1 MTDSSEHLPIARSW
15 RDIPQEVKSRSMSR
29 SGRRRHALAL
39 VKMIGGTGLAG
50 ALVWGAV
57 ELVTTI
63 ELHPKEIA
71 QAAQSVP
78 VKTLELV
85 SDQGALDRAWLD
97 RTLALPKGVTLME
110 LDLAKLQAKILA
122 NSQVRTAVL
131 TKSFPDKL
139 TVAVVERT
147 PIARLKAQLHAGEL
161 RDYLVAR
168 DGMLFDGIGYDEG
181 QRATLPWLDL
191 GDAKLTRRGE
201 GFAPIEGMVV
211 VADLLAKAKAEAE
224 HLYSTFRVVSVTR
237 LATDDEIEVRT
248 SEMTQV
254 IFSTRDD
261 FFRQLAKLDRVR
273 DEFRPTR
280 ELPLAKVDLSLG
292 QFPVVAGPVPIPLPP
307 ANTAAAAHAAPA
319 PAPARANSAI
329 FAFPPLQRKSSPRE
343 L

>member
-15 RDIPQEVKSRSMSR
+15 RDIPQEVKSRSMSK

-39 VKMIGGTGLAG
+39 AKMIGGTGLVG
-50 ALVWGAV
+50 ALVWGAI

-78 VKTLELV
+78 VKHLELI
-85 SDQGALDRAWLD
+85 SDQGALDRAWLA
-97 RTLALPKGVTLME
+97 RTLALPKGATLME
-110 LDLAKLQAKILA
+110 LDLAKLQAKVLA
-122 NSQVRTAVL
+122 NSQVRTAVF
-131 TKSFPDKL
+131 TKSFPDTL
-139 TVAVVERT
+139 TVVIVERT
-147 PIARLKAQLHAGEL
+147 PIARLKAQLHPGEL

-168 DGMLFDGIGYDEG
+168 DGMLFDGLGYAEELW
-181 QRATLPWLDL
+181 ATLPWLDL

-201 GFAPIEGMVV
+201 GFAPIEGMPV

-224 HLYSTFRVVSVTR
+224 HLYRTFRVVSLAR
-237 LATDDEIEVRT
+237 LATDDELEVRT
-248 SEMTQV
+248 TEMTQV

-292 QFPVVAGPVPIPLPP
+292 QFPVVAGPVPVPLPP
-307 ANTAAAAHAAPA
+307 ASTAAAGHAT
-319 PAPARANSAI
+319 PAPARANPAI
-329 FAFPPLQRKSSPRE
+329 LAFPPLQRKSSPRD

>member
-15 RDIPQEVKSRSMSR
+15 RDIPQEVKSRSMSK

-39 VKMIGGTGLAG
+39 AKMIGGTGLVG
-50 ALVWGAV
+50 ALVWGAI

-63 ELHPKEIA
+63 EQNPQQIA
-71 QAAQSVP
+71 QAARSVP
-78 VKTLELV
+78 VKNLELV
-85 SDQGALDRAWLD
+85 SDQGALDRAWLA
-97 RTLALPKGVTLME
+97 RTLALPKGATLLE
-110 LDLAKLQAKILA
+110 LDLAKLQARVLA

-131 TKSFPDKL
+131 TKSFPDTL
-139 TVAVVERT
+139 TVAIVERT
-147 PIARLKAQLHAGEL
+147 PIARLKAQLHPGEL

-168 DGMLFDGIGYDEG
+168 DGMLFDGTGYAEEL
-181 QRATLPWLDL
+181 RATLPWLDL

-211 VADLLAKAKAEAE
+211 VADLLARAKAEAE
-224 HLYSTFRVVSVTR
+224 HLYRTFLVVSLAR
-237 LATDDEIEVRT
+237 LATDDELEVRT
-248 SEMTQV
+248 TEITQV

-292 QFPVVAGPVPIPLPP
+292 QFPVVVGPVPGPGGPLP
-307 ANTAAAAHAAPA
+307 NAAAD
-319 PAPARANSAI
+319 PARAKPAVA
-329 FAFPPLQRKSSPRE
+329 AFPHFQRKSSPRD

>member
-15 RDIPQEVKSRSMSR
+15 RDIPQELKSRSMSK

-39 VKMIGGTGLAG
+39 AKMIGGTGLVG

-78 VKTLELV
+78 VKNLELV
-85 SDQGALDRAWLD
+85 SDQGALDRAWLA
-97 RTLALPKGVTLME
+97 RTLALPKGATLME
-110 LDLAKLQAKILA
+110 LDLAKLQAKVLA

-131 TKSFPDKL
+131 TKSFPDTL
-139 TVAVVERT
+139 TVVIVERT
-147 PIARLKAQLHAGEL
+147 PIARLKAQLHPGEL

-168 DGMLFDGIGYDEG
+168 DGVLFDGLGYAEELW
-181 QRATLPWLDL
+181 ATLPWLDL

-201 GFAPIEGMVV
+201 GFAPIEGMAV

-224 HLYSTFRVVSVTR
+224 HLYRTFLVVSLAR
-237 LATDDEIEVRT
+237 LATDDELDVRT
-248 SEMTQV
+248 TEMTQV

-280 ELPLAKVDLSLG
+280 EMPLAKVDLSLG
-292 QFPVVAGPVPIPLPP
+292 QFPVVAGPVPGPGVPLPS
-307 ANTAAAAHAAPA
+307 AAA
-319 PAPARANSAI
+319 APARAKPAI
-329 FAFPPLQRKSSPRE
+329 LAFPPLQRKSSPRE

>member
-15 RDIPQEVKSRSMSR
+15 RDIPQEVKARSMSK

-39 VKMIGGTGLAG
+39 AKMIGGTGLAG
-50 ALVWGAV
+50 VLVWGAI

-63 ELHPKEIA
+63 EQNPKEIA
-71 QAAQSVP
+71 RDTQSVP
-78 VKTLELV
+78 VKHLELV
-85 SDQGALDRAWLD
+85 SDQGALDRAWLE

-110 LDLAKLQAKILA
+110 LDLAKLQAKVLA

-139 TVAVVERT
+139 TVAIVERT
-147 PIARLKAQLHAGEL
+147 PIARLKAQLHPGEL

-168 DGMLFDGIGYDEG
+168 DGMLFDGLGYADEL
-181 QRATLPWLDL
+181 RDTLPWLDL
-191 GDAKLTRRGE
+191 GDARLTRRGE
-201 GFAPIEGMVV
+201 GFAPIEGMAV

-224 HLYSTFRVVSVTR
+224 HLYRTFQVVSLAR
-237 LATDDEIEVRT
+237 LASDDEIEVRT
-248 SEMTQV
+248 TEMTQV

-273 DEFRPTR
+273 DEFKPTP

-292 QFPVVAGPVPIPLPP
+292 QFPVVAGPGSGPGVPLPP
-307 ANTAAAAHAAPA
+307 AGTAAAGT
-319 PAPARANSAI
+319 ARAKPAVA
-329 FAFPPLQRKSSPRE
+329 AFPSFQRKSSPRD

>member
-1 MTDSSEHLPIARSW
+1 MTDPTENLPIARSW
-15 RDIPQEVKSRSMSR
+15 RDIPQELKARSMSR

-39 VKMIGGTGLAG
+39 AKMIGGTGLVG

-78 VKTLELV
+78 VKHLELI
-85 SDQGALDRAWLD
+85 SDQGALDRAWLA
-97 RTLALPKGVTLME
+97 RTLALPKGATLME
-110 LDLAKLQAKILA
+110 LDLAKLQAKVLA

-131 TKSFPDKL
+131 TKSFPDTL
-139 TVAVVERT
+139 TVVIVERT
-147 PIARLKAQLHAGEL
+147 PIARLKAQLHPGEL

-168 DGMLFDGIGYDEG
+168 DGVLFDGIGYDEES
-181 QRATLPWLDL
+181 RATLPWLDL
-191 GDAKLTRRGE
+191 GETRLTRRGE
-201 GFAPIEGMVV
+201 GFAPIEGMAV
-211 VADLLAKAKAEAE
+211 VADLLAKSQSEAV
-224 HLYSTFRVVSVTR
+224 HLYRTFQVVSLAR
-237 LATDDEIEVRT
+237 LAADDEIEVRT

-273 DEFRPTR
+273 DEFRPTP
-280 ELPLAKVDLSLG
+280 EMPLAKVDLSLG
-292 QFPVVAGPVPIPLPP
+292 QFPVVAGPVPVPLPP
-307 ANTAAAAHAAPA
+307 ASAAPA
-319 PAPARANSAI
+319 AADSAHAKPAVA
-329 FAFPPLQRKSSPRE
+329 AFPPFQRQSSPRD

>member
-15 RDIPQEVKSRSMSR
+15 RDIPQEVKSRSMSKT
-29 SGRRRHALAL
+29 GRRRHALAL
-39 VKMIGGTGLAG
+39 AKVIGGTGLVG

-63 ELHPKEIA
+63 EQNPKEIA

-78 VKTLELV
+78 VKKLELV
-85 SDQGALDRAWLD
+85 SDQGALDRTWLEQ
-97 RTLALPKGVTLME
+97 TLALPKGVTLME
-110 LDLAKLQAKILA
+110 LDLAKLQAKVLA

-139 TVAVVERT
+139 TVAIVERT
-147 PIARLKAQLHAGEL
+147 PIARLKAQLHPGEL

-168 DGMLFDGIGYDEG
+168 DGMLFDGLGYTEELRD
-181 QRATLPWLDL
+181 TLPWLDL
-191 GDAKLTRRGE
+191 GDAKLARRGE
-201 GFAPIEGMVV
+201 GFAPIEGMTV

-224 HLYSTFRVVSVTR
+224 HLYRTFQVVSLAR
-237 LATDDEIEVRT
+237 LASDDEIEVRT
-248 SEMTQV
+248 TEMTQV

-273 DEFRPTR
+273 DEFKPTP

-292 QFPVVAGPVPIPLPP
+292 QFPVVAGPVPGPGVPLPKATAIP
-307 ANTAAAAHAAPA
+307 AQAKPA
-319 PAPARANSAI
+319 VA
-329 FAFPPLQRKSSPRE
+329 AFPNFQRKSSPRD

>member
-15 RDIPQEVKSRSMSR
+15 RDIPQEVKSRSMSKT
-29 SGRRRHALAL
+29 GRRRHALAL
-39 VKMIGGTGLAG
+39 AKMIGGTGLVG
-50 ALVWGAV
+50 VLVWGAI

-63 ELHPKEIA
+63 EQNPKEIA
-71 QAAQSVP
+71 QDAQAVP
-78 VKTLELV
+78 VKKLELV
-85 SDQGALDRAWLD
+85 SDQGALDRAWLE

-110 LDLAKLQAKILA
+110 LDLAKLQAKVLA

-139 TVAVVERT
+139 TVAIVERT
-147 PIARLKAQLHAGEL
+147 PIARLKAQLHPGEL

-168 DGMLFDGIGYDEG
+168 DGMLFDGLGYTEEL
-181 QRATLPWLDL
+181 RATLPWLDL

-201 GFAPIEGMVV
+201 GFAPIEGMAV

-224 HLYSTFRVVSVTR
+224 HLYRTFQVVSLAR
-237 LATDDEIEVRT
+237 LASDDEIEVRT
-248 SEMTQV
+248 TEMTQV
-254 IFSTRDD
+254 IFTTRDD

-273 DEFRPTR
+273 DEFRPTP

-292 QFPVVAGPVPIPLPP
+292 QFPVVAGPAPGPGVPLPKATSVP
-307 ANTAAAAHAAPA
+307 AQAKPA
-319 PAPARANSAI
+319 VA
-329 FAFPPLQRKSSPRE
+329 AFPNFQRKSSPRD

>member
-1 MTDSSEHLPIARSW
+1 MTDSTEHLPITRSW

-39 VKMIGGTGLAG
+39 VKMIGGAGLAG
-50 ALVWGAV
+50 GLVWGAV

-63 ELHPKEIA
+63 ELNPKEIA

-78 VKTLELV
+78 VKNLELV
-85 SDQGALDRAWLD
+85 SDQGALDRAWLAS
-97 RTLALPKGVTLME
+97 TLALPKGATLME
-110 LDLAKLQAKILA
+110 LDLTKLQAKILA

-131 TKSFPDKL
+131 TKAFPDKL
-139 TVAVVERT
+139 TVAIVERT
-147 PIARLKAQLHAGEL
+147 PIARLKAQLHPGEL

-168 DGMLFDGIGYDEG
+168 DGMLFDGIGYDED

-201 GFAPIEGMVV
+201 GFAPIEGMAV

-224 HLYSTFRVVSVTR
+224 HLYRTFLVVSVAR

-254 IFSTRDD
+254 IFTTRDD

-273 DEFRPTR
+273 DEFRPTP
-280 ELPLAKVDLSLG
+280 EMPLAKVDLSLG
-292 QFPVVAGPVPIPLPP
+292 QFPVVAGPVPVPLPA
-307 ANTAAAAHAAPA
+307 ANTAAAGRASA
-319 PAPARANSAI
+319 APARANPAI
-329 FAFPPLQRKSSPRE
+329 LAFPPLQRKSSPRE